1 MTPINQPVTE
11 EGNVVS
17 VFDYI
22 RGNIREYGMLIALV
36 AIMVFFQIYTGGILF
51 KPVNLTNLVLQNS
64 FIVIMALGM
73 LLVIVAGHIDLSVG
87 SIVAFVGAVAAIM
100 TVSWHMNYVV
110 AGILCLIIG
119 GIIGAAQGYWIAY
132 HRIPSF
138 IVTLAGM
145 LVFRGLTL
153 FVLGGKN
160 IGPFP
165 ADFQVLSTGF
175 IPDFL
180 SFLGPWSFT
189 GPWIQINSFLFDF
202 NTMSAAPVDV
212 HLVTATWTINNI
224 AALVLGIVGA
234 AALVYSAARRRAS
247 KMAHGSDVE
256 PTSFFI
262 IQNAIMAFV
271 IVFLAFQLS
280 TYKGLPNV
288 LVVMLILIA
297 FYAFITRRTTIGRR
311 VYAMGGNA
319 KATKL
324 SGINIE
330 RLSFYT
336 FVNMGVLAG
345 LAGMIVAARLNSATP
360 KAGVGNELDVI
371 AACFIGGAS
380 ASGGVGKIT
389 GAVIGAFIMGVMN
402 NGMSIVGLGIDFQQM
417 VKGLVLL
424 AAVFFDVYNK
434 NKG

>member
-1 MTPINQPVTE
+1 
-11 EGNVVS
+11 
-17 VFDYI
+17 
-22 RGNIREYGMLIALV
+22 
-36 AIMVFFQIYTGGILF
+36 MVFFQFYTGGILF

-87 SIVAFVGAVAAIM
+87 SIVAFIGALAAIL
-100 TVSWHMNYVV
+100 TVTLGMNFWV
-110 AGILCLIIG
+110 AGVICLIVG
-119 GIIGAAQGYWIAY
+119 GIIGAAQGYFIAY

-153 FVLGGKN
+153 TVLGGKN

-165 ADFQVLSTGF
+165 KEFQLVSTGF

-180 SFLGPWSFT
+180 SFLGPWSFS
-189 GPWIQINSFLFDF
+189 GPWMQVNSFLFDF
-202 NTMSAAPVDV
+202 TTMSWAPVDV
-212 HLVTATWTINNI
+212 SIVTATWTINNV
-224 AALVLGIVGA
+224 AALVLGILGA
-234 AALVYSAARRRAS
+234 AALIFAAARRRAS
-247 KMAHGSDVE
+247 KISHGVDVE
-256 PTSFFI
+256 PANFFI
-262 IQNAIMAFV
+262 AQNAILAFV
-271 IVFLAFQLS
+271 IIFLAFQLA

-288 LVVMLILIA
+288 LVVMLILIGLYS
-297 FYAFITRRTTIGRR
+297 FVTRRTTIGRR
-311 VYAMGGNA
+311 VYAMGGNS

-324 SGINIE
+324 SGINTE

-345 LAGMIVAARLNSATP
+345 LAGMIVALRLNSATP
-360 KAGVGNELDVI
+360 KAGVGFELDVI